1 MKKKFLFCLW
11 LSLAL
16 TGACVKFQEPLLL
29 LSDADADGTKV
40 GINVCVLETASPD
53 GLSEGAQTRSSWG
66 GDPNR
71 VDSFV
76 LMAYREGCLESS
88 VEASPGEVV
97 RIDLFKGKAYQ
108 LYALAN
114 VPDFVPPHGESE
126 METLSLPAGDFG
138 QWSSLPMACR
148 VDAFVPRLEGQSLNL
163 SFERLFARLRV
174 HLDKGALGL
183 LRVGSLRLRQVASYV
198 HPFAATDDESSFH
211 DGDVASDDDLQRLN
225 AGDNLILYVPQNR
238 QGSLLPGNDDPLL
251 RVPDSLGAKAGQCT
265 YLELSAGQD
274 GETLLSGDALCR
286 VYLGLNA
293 ADNFDVP
300 GNTSL
305 DLTLFLTDRLLGGDW
320 GWRIDSNLSWRPDAV
335 TGWLDAGMHTLDD
348 LYVGEV
354 FRYAVRPSEAFLEA
368 IGDDFSRCS
377 LCFRPAADASAPSPS
392 EPDTTLLFSSWTA
405 TGDGVWLADAHCRKP
420 VDSGRIRLCLDGNEL
435 FDLSAGLT
443 VQVPVFALQAPSSV
457 YINADTLS
465 VCSLDMR
472 DRQGRSLAA
481 AYGFDAD
488 AFALEYALSVHPQA
502 AAPAV
507 SSFSRLS
514 IGPPTLTAPFGTCS
528 IGIFHTG
535 ANPQLSRFLTE
546 SLQQDDIIH
555 LHVRDARSAA
565 ASSFSIRTDILPI
578 QVRLSEQGPDS
589 AWALCVD
596 NPSALPLDWGLV
608 AMPYA
613 QYQYEA
619 VPPPSCQSLPVIQGP
634 GRGALFANREKVSSF
649 GVRDSLVLGISP
661 SVMAARCQSCGYAYL
676 ADERGNIGLE
686 PGLTFGANCDARL
699 DGKIEWDCD
708 FSGGTPV
715 FCLFASASENWSE
728 QTLYEPI
735 WLRYSAYED
744 IGQVQVTA
752 GFSSEAS
759 LPTVSFNT
767 DREADDHLFAASYY
781 GYINGSVYGKPS
793 NPWTQSPIQFN
804 PRLQFYASSE
814 KMPAMGGQPRLCAS
828 GTFLSR
834 YRQILQYE
842 QDSGPQYT
850 YSARIEKIEY
860 GISIACEPANRI
872 YSPVV
877 SGTLRHTLYDSM
889 GDIYY
894 FVGSTLT
901 GVVQDMLYLF

>member
-1 MKKKFLFCLW
+1 MKTKKLFCLW
-11 LSLAL
+11 LPLAL
-16 TGACVKFQEPLLL
+16 LSACAKFQDPLL
-29 LSDADADGTKV
+29 LSDAGADGTKV
-40 GINVCVLETASPD
+40 SISVYVLETASPGD
-53 GLSEGAQTRSSWG
+53 VSEEEQTRSSWG
-66 GDPNR
+66 GDPDR

-76 LMAYREGCLESS
+76 LMAYRDGCLESC
-88 VEASPGEVV
+88 V
-97 RIDLFKGKAYQ
+97 RARAGTPVHIDLFKGKAYQ

-114 VPDFVPPHGESE
+114 VPDFVPPSDESE
-126 METLSLPAGDFG
+126 MKALSLPVGDFG
-138 QWSSLPMACR
+138 QWPFLPMACR

-163 SFERLFARLRV
+163 SFERLFAQLRV
-174 HLDKGALGL
+174 HLDKGSLGL
-183 LRVGSLRLRQVASYV
+183 LRVGSLRLRQVASSV
-198 HPFAATDDESSFH
+198 QPFATNDAECSFY
-211 DGDVASDDDLQRLN
+211 DGDAASDDDLQRLN

-238 QGSLLPGNDDPLL
+238 QGSLLPGNEDPFL
-251 RVPDSLGAKAGQCT
+251 RVPDSLGDKAGQCT

-320 GWRIDSNLSWRPDAV
+320 GWRINSSLSWQPDAV

-354 FRYAVRPSEAFLEA
+354 FRYAVRPSDAFLDA
-368 IGDDFSRCS
+368 IGNDFSRCS

-465 VCSLDMR
+465 VCSLDMH

-578 QVRLSEQGPDS
+578 QVHLCDKGQDS
-589 AWALCVD
+589 AWMLCVD

-608 AMPYA
+608 VMPYA
-613 QYQYEA
+613 QYQNETT
-619 VPPPSCQSLPVIQGP
+619 PPLSCRSLPVIQGP
-634 GRGALFANREKVSSF
+634 GMGYIFANREKVSSF
-649 GVRDSLVLGISP
+649 SIRDSLVLEVSP
-661 SVMAARCQSCGYAYL
+661 SVMAERCQSCGYAYL
-676 ADERGNIGLE
+676 ADELGNIGLE
-686 PGLTFGANCDARL
+686 PALSFGANRDARL
-699 DGKIEWDCD
+699 DGKIELDCD
-708 FSGGTPV
+708 FSGGMPV
-715 FCLFASASENWSE
+715 SCLFASASEIWSGPA
-728 QTLYEPI
+728 LLEPV

-744 IGQVQVTA
+744 IGQVQLTV

-759 LPTVSFNT
+759 LPTACINT
-767 DREADDHLFAASYY
+767 DMDADNHLFTPVYS
-781 GYINGSVYGKPS
+781 GSINGSVYGKPS
-793 NPWTQSPIQFN
+793 NPRTQSPVWLF
-804 PRLQFYASSE
+804 PRYPFVAETE
-814 KMPAMGGQPRLCAS
+814 KIMPDGKPHLCTS
-828 GTFLSR
+828 GSFFSQ
-834 YRQILQYE
+834 YQQVFQYE
-842 QDSGPQYT
+842 RYPDQLYT
-850 YSARIEKIEY
+850 YTSRIESIEY
-860 GISIACEPANRI
+860 EVSIACEPVNRI

-877 SGTLRHTLYDSM
+877 SGTLRHALYSDV
-889 GDIYY
+889 DNIVY
-894 FVGSTLT
+894 FVGSSLT
-901 GVVQDMLYLF
+901 EVVQDRLYIF